1 MGIVSDD
8 IARVRAATDFVAVA
22 SEHIALKRVGR
33 RWVGLCP
40 FHTEKSGS
48 FSVNAEEGLYYC
60 FGCGA
65 GGDAIRFVQ
74 EVEHLEF
81 ADAVERLA
89 ARAGIQVHYDTVAVS
104 QERQRR
110 TTLLEAMERAVEW
123 YHQQLLTGRD
133 AAPARSYLRSRGYDG
148 DVVRRYRLGWA
159 PDGWYALSQALRL
172 PSDVLRDT
180 GLGRINDDGRQ
191 RDEFRARLL
200 FPIFDVRGDA
210 IAFGGR
216 ALPGAQGPKYKNSPE
231 SALYAKSR
239 TLYGLNWAK
248 GPIVEAGEVVV
259 CEGYTD
265 VIGLAAVGRPRAVAT
280 CGTAL
285 TEDHFRTLKN
295 FARRVVLAY
304 DADSAGQNAAAKF
317 YEWERRFEVDI
328 AVADLPPGSDPG
340 SLAQSDPE
348 ALRAAVDDAR
358 PFLSFRLE
366 RATAG
371 ADLRT
376 AEGRAK
382 AAEAA
387 IAVVREHPSDLVR
400 DQYVMQVADRVRI
413 PADRLRR
420 LLEGRPPPPSAEGG
434 DNRRRQGAG
443 DQGGYQPQETRRPA
457 PERAGPEREALRVA
471 VHHPELVASRLHE
484 VLFTDPTILA
494 GYRAL
499 CRSTTLHEAI
509 ESAIAGGEPAAA
521 SLLQRMAVED
531 SESDPDDVMARLAEE
546 AARRAIAD
554 LDAHARQ
561 SADPMGYSDDVGWLK
576 LAVEELH
583 DHATAIDATGRL
595 VLWLVDRFEEHQV

>member
-1 MGIVSDD
+1 MGIVADD

-74 EVEHLEF
+74 EVEHLDF

-110 TTLLEAMERAVEW
+110 TALLDAMERAVEW
-123 YHQQLLTGRD
+123 YHQRLLTARD
-133 AAPARSYLRSRGYDG
+133 AAPARSYLRGRGYDG

-159 PDGWYALSQALRL
+159 PDDWDALSKALHL
-172 PSDVLRDT
+172 PSDVLHDA
-180 GLGRINDDGRQ
+180 GLGRINKIGRQ
-191 RDEFRARLL
+191 QDEFRARLL

-265 VIGLAAVGRPRAVAT
+265 VIGLATVGRPRAVAT

-304 DADSAGQNAAAKF
+304 DADAAGQAAAAKF

-328 AVADLPPGSDPG
+328 AVAALPPGSDPG
-340 SLAQSDPE
+340 DLAAKDPD
-348 ALRAAVDDAR
+348 ALRTAVDDAR
-358 PFLSFRLE
+358 PFLAFRLE

-387 IAVVREHPSDLVR
+387 MAVVREHPSDLVR

-420 LLEGRPPPPSAEGG
+420 LLDARAAAPPPEAGDGRRRPGGDRDGNQEDGGREGRP
-434 DNRRRQGAG
+434 RL
-443 DQGGYQPQETRRPA
+443 A
-457 PERAGPEREALRVA
+457 PERGGPEREALRVA
-471 VHHPELVASRLHE
+471 VHQPERVAARLHE

-494 GYRAL
+494 AYRAL
-499 CRSTTLHEAI
+499 CRSTTLHDAI
-509 ESAIAGGEPAAA
+509 EGAEAPAAT
-521 SLLQRMAVED
+521 LLRRLAVED
-531 SESDPDDVMARLAEE
+531 DESDPDDVMARLAEE

-554 LDAHARQ
+554 LDASARQ

-576 LAVEELH
+576 LAVEELR
-583 DHATAIDATGRL
+583 DQATAIDATGRL
-595 VLWLVDRFEEHQV
+595 VRWLVDRFEEQQV

>member
-1 MGIVSDD
+1 MGILAED

-22 SEHIALKRVGR
+22 SEYIALKRVGR

-60 FGCGA
+60 FGCGV

-74 EVEHLEF
+74 ELEHLDF

-89 ARAGIQVHYDTVAVS
+89 AKAGIQVRYDTVAVS

-110 TTLLEAMERAVEW
+110 ATLLEAMERAVEW
-123 YHQQLLTGRD
+123 YHQRLLTAPD

-148 DVVRRYRLGWA
+148 DVVRAYRLGWA
-159 PDGWYALSQALRL
+159 PDDWDALSKALRV
-172 PSDVLRDT
+172 PTDVLHDA
-180 GLGRINDDGRQ
+180 GLGRINKIGRQ
-191 RDEFRARLL
+191 QDEFRARLL

-216 ALPGAQGPKYKNSPE
+216 ALPGADGPKYKNSPE
-231 SALYAKSR
+231 SHLYAKSR

-248 GPIVEAGEVVV
+248 GKIVEAGEVVV

-265 VIGLAAVGRPRAVAT
+265 VIGLASVGRARAVAT

-304 DADSAGQNAAAKF
+304 DADAAGQGAAAKF

-328 AVADLPPGSDPG
+328 AVAALPTGSDPG
-340 SLAQSDPE
+340 DLAQADPE
-348 ALRAAVDDAR
+348 ALRTAVDEAR
-358 PFLSFRLE
+358 PFLNFRLE
-366 RATAG
+366 RALAG
-371 ADLRT
+371 AEVRT
-376 AEGRAK
+376 AEGRVK

-387 IAVVREHPSDLVR
+387 MAVVREHPNPLVR
-400 DQYVMQVADRVRI
+400 DEYVMHVADRVRI

-420 LLEGRPPPPSAEGG
+420 LLEGRPPPTSDGARERPSTAVPPRSRAERG
-434 DNRRRQGAG
+434 
-443 DQGGYQPQETRRPA
+443 
-457 PERAGPEREALRVA
+457 GPEREALRVA
-471 VHHPELVASRLHE
+471 VHHPERVASRLHE

-509 ESAIAGGEPAAA
+509 AGAEPGAAA
-521 SLLQRMAVED
+521 LLQRLAVED
-531 SESDPDDVMARLAEE
+531 DEADPDDVMARLAEE

-554 LDAHARQ
+554 LDASARQ
-561 SADPMGYSDDVGWLK
+561 SADPMGFSDDVGWLK

-583 DHATAIDATGRL
+583 DQATAIEATGRL
-595 VLWLVDRFEEHQV
+595 VRWLVDRFEEQEA

>member
-1 MGIVSDD
+1 
-8 IARVRAATDFVAVA
+8 
-22 SEHIALKRVGR
+22 
-33 RWVGLCP
+33 
-40 FHTEKSGS
+40 
-48 FSVNAEEGLYYC
+48 AEEGLYYC

-74 EVEHLEF
+74 EVEHLDF

-110 TTLLEAMERAVEW
+110 TALLEAMEKAVEW
-123 YHQQLLTGRD
+123 YHQRLLTARD
-133 AAPARSYLRSRGYDG
+133 AAPARSYLRGRGYDG
-148 DVVRRYRLGWA
+148 DIVRRYRLGWA
-159 PDGWYALSQALRL
+159 PDDWDALSKALHL
-172 PSDVLRDT
+172 PSDVLHDA
-180 GLGRINDDGRQ
+180 GLGRINKIGRQ
-191 RDEFRARLL
+191 QDEFRARLL

-265 VIGLAAVGRPRAVAT
+265 VIGLATVGRPRAVAT

-304 DADSAGQNAAAKF
+304 DADAAGQAAAAKF

-328 AVADLPPGSDPG
+328 AVAALPPGSDPG
-340 SLAQSDPE
+340 DLAAKDPD
-348 ALRAAVDDAR
+348 ALRTAVDDAR
-358 PFLSFRLE
+358 PFLAFRLE

-387 IAVVREHPSDLVR
+387 MAVVREHPSDLVR

-420 LLEGRPPPPSAEGG
+420 LLDARAAAPPPEAGDGRRRPGGDRDGTQGDGRHEGRP
-434 DNRRRQGAG
+434 RV
-443 DQGGYQPQETRRPA
+443 A
-457 PERAGPEREALRVA
+457 PERGGPEREALRVA
-471 VHHPELVASRLHE
+471 VHQPERVAARLHE

-494 GYRAL
+494 AYRAL
-499 CRSTTLHEAI
+499 CRSTTLHDAI
-509 ESAIAGGEPAAA
+509 EGAEAPAAT
-521 SLLQRMAVED
+521 LLRRLAVED
-531 SESDPDDVMARLAEE
+531 DESDPDDVMARLAEE

-554 LDAHARQ
+554 LDASARQ

-576 LAVEELH
+576 LAVEELR
-583 DHATAIDATGRL
+583 DQATAIDATGRL
-595 VLWLVDRFEEHQV
+595 VRWLVDRFEEQQV

>member
-1 MGIVSDD
+1 MGIVADD

-60 FGCGA
+60 FGCGV

-74 EVEHLEF
+74 EVEHLDF

-110 TTLLEAMERAVEW
+110 TTLLEAVERAVEW
-123 YHQQLLTGRD
+123 YHQRLLTGRD
-133 AAPARSYLRSRGYDG
+133 AAPARAYLRSRGYDG
-148 DVVRRYRLGWA
+148 DVVRRYRMGWA
-159 PDGWYALSQALRL
+159 PDDWDSLSKALRL
-172 PSDVLRDT
+172 PTDVLHDA
-180 GLGRINDDGRQ
+180 GLGRINSIGRQ
-191 RDEFRARLL
+191 QDEFRARLL

-304 DADSAGQNAAAKF
+304 DADAAGQNAAAKF

-328 AVADLPPGSDPG
+328 AVAALPPGADPAD
-340 SLAQSDPE
+340 LAGTDPE
-348 ALRAAVDDAR
+348 ALRTAIDDAR
-358 PFLSFRLE
+358 PFLAFRLE

-371 ADLRT
+371 AELRT

-420 LLEGRPPPPSAEGG
+420 LLEGRPPPPSAEGP
-434 DNRRRQGAG
+434 NRRRSNSGSPDRG
-443 DQGGYQPQETRRPA
+443 EDEPRRQPP
-457 PERAGPEREALRVA
+457 PERGGPEREALRVA

-499 CRSTTLHEAI
+499 CASTTLHEAI
-509 ESAIAGGEPAAA
+509 AGAEPAAA
-521 SLLQRMAVED
+521 ALLQRLAVEEA
-531 SESDPDDVMARLAEE
+531 ESDPDDVMARLAEE
-546 AARRAIAD
+546 AARRTLAD
-554 LDAHARQ
+554 LDASARQ
-561 SADPMGYSDDVGWLK
+561 SADPMGYADHVGWLK

-595 VLWLVDRFEEHQV
+595 VLWLVDRFEEQQV